1 MAGFRL
7 VHLRSAAELRAA
19 AGPWDELWHRSDVAA
34 PTARAE
40 MIALWLDRF
49 APQSPFCGL
58 AVERSGRFVAAL
70 PLVLRRRRP
79 WRVAGLPR
87 NVWGLYGDLLL
98 DDTADLDA
106 ALQLLLDGI
115 RGQEWRL
122 LSLAPIA
129 YESKRWQSFAAAW
142 QSGAVRSYLTPM
154 DQVGQVAMQTA
165 WDAHQSRWSGNLRR
179 QLRKARKRAELAGKL
194 TLDVH
199 RQLRANELERLLRL
213 ACQIE
218 DFSWKGPAGTSI
230 LRSPSIFEW
239 YLRQANTLADWG
251 QLQLSFLRHDA
262 TAIAFEY
269 GYRAK
274 GTYFSAKVGYDPA
287 YGHFSPGQVLRA
299 MMFERLHAEGETSL
313 VDFWGPLT
321 EATAKWCTHAYRVGR
336 VLLALDRT
344 SSRVALAG
352 AAALDRFRGSRFDHG
367 D

>member
-7 VHLRSAAELRAA
+7 IYLRSAAELRAA

-49 APQSPFCGL
+49 APQSPFCAL
-58 AVERSGRFVAAL
+58 AIERSGRFVAAL
-70 PLVLRRRRP
+70 PLVLRRRGP
-79 WRVAGLPR
+79 WRLAGLPG
-87 NVWGLYGDLLL
+87 NAWGLYGDLLL
-98 DDTADLDA
+98 ADIADLDA
-106 ALQLLLDGI
+106 ALPLLLDGI
-115 RGQEWRL
+115 RGLGCRL

-129 YESKRWQSFAAAW
+129 YESKRWQSFSAAW
-142 QSGAVRSYLTPM
+142 QSREVRSYLTPM
-154 DQVGQVAMQTA
+154 DRVGQVAMQTA
-165 WDAHQSRWSGNLRR
+165 WDAYQSRWSGNLRR
-179 QLRKARKRAELAGKL
+179 QLRKARKRAELAGEL

-199 RQLRANELERLLRL
+199 RRFTANELERLLRL
-213 ACQIE
+213 GCEIE
-218 DFSWKGPAGTSI
+218 DRSWKGQSRTSI
-230 LRSPSIFEW
+230 LQSPGICAW
-239 YLRQANTLADWG
+239 YLRQANRLAAWG
-251 QLQLSFLRHDA
+251 QAQLTFLRHNA

-269 GYRAK
+269 GYRSK

-287 YGHFSPGQVLRA
+287 YGHFSPGQLLRA
-299 MMFERLHAEGETSL
+299 MLFERLHADGDTSL

-321 EATAKWCTHAYRVGR
+321 EATAKWCTQSYPVGR

-352 AAALDRFRGSRFDHG
+352 AAALDRFRGSGFDHG